1 MVIPPWGS
9 LEDTHP
15 DTWHPGLIVIEY
27 QSNKHDAYRLRTL
40 VVYLPDYT
48 RLAQIENRIKAKKPE
63 IIPHNETMDIDP
75 TARRLLSYN
84 LPTSNIFPPKQLT
97 LCQFPKKMKRFNT
110 EPRAQQFT
118 VYRVDI
124 RKIGL
129 VYMLPVPYIRY
140 IYNIINIYIYIMYMY
155 PMYVYIYM

>member
-1 MVIPPWGS
+1 MLGSVVAYQSWQYPMCLWVMPVDFRMVIPPWGS

-97 LCQFPKKMKRFNT
+97 LCQFPKKWSGS
-110 EPRAQQFT
+110 
-118 VYRVDI
+118 I
-124 RKIGL
+124 RNQELNSLQSTGSILGRL
-129 VYMLPVPYIRY
+129 D
-140 IYNIINIYIYIMYMY
+140 
-155 PMYVYIYM
+155 